1 MNAFQDNLD
10 QELDKRRT
18 EEAEQSDEGLESPTK
33 TSNNKIKKKK
43 EKKLHFSFRF
53 FFLGLFMF
61 STLFAALIIWASTRA
76 DATLENLENKLP
88 SKTTIVKTSATP
100 NNYASQATTIK
111 LPDVTKNTTIK
122 DNATP
127 KSTTKNTLTPVE
139 TSNKDSDLGRLIQT
153 TPYGNLP
160 QIDKEKR
167 LYPHKA
173 YRTSFVRKTN
183 KPMLSIIITQM
194 GLSPQKTESI
204 IENFPKEVSFSF
216 SPYANNLK
224 KSTLLA
230 RKKDHEVWLTLPLET
245 KNYPLNDPGPSTL
258 LVNTSTEKNQDRLY
272 RTLSSTT
279 EYVGVISNPENA
291 FKKEDTNVN
300 AAIKNIFERGLA
312 FIDSGTRANSFVYS
326 LADSNDYPYTQND
339 LWLDDN
345 LSSVAFR
352 EKINQLAENGARKKN
367 TILMLRPYPASLK
380 TIQKFLNSNAAKQ
393 FELAPASAQLNN
405 G

>member
-1 MNAFQDNLD
+1 
-10 QELDKRRT
+10 
-18 EEAEQSDEGLESPTK
+18 
-33 TSNNKIKKKK
+33 
-43 EKKLHFSFRF
+43 
-53 FFLGLFMF
+53 MF
-61 STLFAALIIWASTRA
+61 STLFAALIIWASTHA
-76 DATLENLENKLP
+76 DTTLEKLENQLP
-88 SKTTIVKTSATP
+88 SKTTIVKTSASS
-100 NNYASQATTIK
+100 NNPTSQATTIK
-111 LPDVTKNTTIK
+111 LPDVTKDTAKN
-122 DNATP
+122 TP
-127 KSTTKNTLTPVE
+127 KPVE
-139 TSNKDSDLGRLIQT
+139 ASRENLDLTGLLQT

-173 YRTSFVRKTN
+173 YRASFVRKTD

-216 SPYANNLK
+216 SPYASNLK

-230 RKKDHEVWLTLPLET
+230 RKKEHEVWLTLPLET

-272 RTLSSTT
+272 RTLSSTA

-345 LSSVAFR
+345 LSSTAFR
-352 EKINQLAENGARKKN
+352 EKINQLAENGAQKKN

>member
-10 QELDKRRT
+10 QELNKRQA
-18 EEAEQSDEGLESPTK
+18 EEIEQADGDLESSTE
-33 TSNNKIKKKK
+33 TGDSKKAKKEKSKEKK

-61 STLFAALIIWASTRA
+61 STLFAGLIIWASTHA
-76 DATLENLENKLP
+76 DTTLEKLENKLP

-100 NNYASQATTIK
+100 NKSANQATTIK
-111 LPDVTKNTTIK
+111 LPDVTKNANTKDTTAPK
-122 DNATP
+122 NASA
-127 KSTTKNTLTPVE
+127 KETLPAVK
-139 TSNKDSDLGRLIQT
+139 TSNKNIDLNSLIQT

-167 LYPHKA
+167 LYPHKS
-173 YRTSFVRKTN
+173 YRTSFVRKTD

-216 SPYANNLK
+216 SPYASNLK

-230 RKKDHEVWLTLPLET
+230 RKKDHEIWLSLPLET

-258 LVNTSTEKNQDRLY
+258 LINTSTEKNQDRLY
-272 RTLSSTT
+272 RILSSTT

-291 FKKEDTNVN
+291 FKKEDNNVN

-326 LADSNDYPYTQND
+326 L
-339 LWLDDN
+339 
-345 LSSVAFR
+345 
-352 EKINQLAENGARKKN
+352 
-367 TILMLRPYPASLK
+367 SL
-380 TIQKFLNSNAAKQ
+380 IHI
-393 FELAPASAQLNN
+393 
-405 G
+405 